1 MNHLKCGSPAVQR
14 RKGRRRMT
22 RRKNKQVSSDIKKT
36 FPFINM
42 SVVSSVIVTQL
53 PPLAQLFGPFP
64 QMQHETRTQETQIHR
79 EEKEKKRASVSSEE
93 TPAQP

>member
-1 MNHLKCGSPAVQR
+1 MNHPKCGSPAVQR

-64 QMQHETRTQETQIHR
+64 QMQHETRTRETQIHR